1 MRMCV
6 LSHCQTVVIENSRR
20 MTDGTEKANHSAWLQ
35 TTLNVHLHRL
45 TAVHICPLKSLYLCP
60 CKFDV
65 FTMKQY
71 YLRFAVCK
79 KIPGLLQILS
89 KNILKLPETVLEYPL
104 PKAFSYFCSVC
115 CCLNLKK
122 FSSSVRTLDWYMV
135 YILYDAQIL
144 ASCEEPLFL
153 FLVIYWQSWCHYV
166 GLHHHK
172 CMRVHKPANTWE

>member
-6 LSHCQTVVIENSRR
+6 LSHCQTVVIENTRR

-60 CKFDV
+60 CKFDA

-71 YLRFAVCK
+71 YLRFAMCK

-89 KNILKLPETVLEYPL
+89 ENILKHPETVLEYPL
-104 PKAFSYFCSVC
+104 PKALAYFCSVC

-122 FSSSVRTLDWYMV
+122 FSSSVRTLDWYTCHGV
-135 YILYDAQIL
+135 HFVWCANPCLLWRALVSVSGYILTIL
-144 ASCEEPLFL
+144 VPLCRTASPQMYACP
-153 FLVIYWQSWCHYV
+153 
-166 GLHHHK
+166 
-172 CMRVHKPANTWE
+172 